1 VPFSSGRPNSIRPG
15 KPVYYSVFQRLLED
29 KVFAASMEIETNTY
43 LKKVADEKLAK
54 LQDQI
59 IELSQV
65 YNGRPPREIDQRIRY
80 LLGKVKTLQANVETY
95 EKSIKENMD
104 IISLHWTESQ
114 SE

>member
-1 VPFSSGRPNSIRPG
+1 
-15 KPVYYSVFQRLLED
+15 VFQRLLED

-80 LLGKVKTLQANVETY
+80 LLGKVKALQANVETY

>member
-1 VPFSSGRPNSIRPG
+1 M
-15 KPVYYSVFQRLLED
+15 
-29 KVFAASMEIETNTY
+29 FAASMEIETNTY